1 MAIIVYKMAV
11 SSTSAANG
19 WFSHREVW
27 PPSLGANF
35 LYRVGE
41 ALEAWPQTFGG
52 QAELWV
58 VHPAALPA
66 LASSAR
72 TALWRGQIVPSSW
85 LRRSSR
91 CQWAL

>member
-1 MAIIVYKMAV
+1 MVIIVYKMAV

-41 ALEAWPQTFGG
+41 ALEACPQTFGG
-52 QAELWV
+52 QCGV
-58 VHPAALPA
+58 V
-66 LASSAR
+66 
-72 TALWRGQIVPSSW
+72 GC
-85 LRRSSR
+85 SSR
-91 CQWAL
+91 RASRPRQFREDLLVARADRSLELAP